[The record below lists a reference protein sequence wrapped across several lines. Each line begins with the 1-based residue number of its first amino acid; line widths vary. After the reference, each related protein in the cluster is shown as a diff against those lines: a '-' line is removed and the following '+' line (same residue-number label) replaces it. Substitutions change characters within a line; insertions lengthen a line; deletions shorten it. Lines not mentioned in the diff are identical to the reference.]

1 MFFFSLLCS
10 INFQFKNLQIPILI
24 VGTKSDLS
32 SDQNKK
38 DKGNKFS
45 DLIQAE
51 EISINCNDSRS
62 FAAGSSNSVKISKF
76 FDKVIERK
84 YFNSNNSTIYEKRHF
99 ASSTPFQSPLTSP
112 LNSFIGGYTSPV
124 ANYNY
129 STLNQI
135 NE

>member
-1 MFFFSLLCS
+1 M
-10 INFQFKNLQIPILI
+10 I
-24 VGTKSDLS
+24 VGTKADLV

-38 DKGNKFS
+38 DRTSKFS
-45 DLIQAE
+45 DLIQAD
-51 EISINCNDSRS
+51 EISINCNDSRC
-62 FAAGSSNSVKISKF
+62 FAAGSTNSVKLSRF

-99 ASSTPFQSPLTSP
+99 ANSTPFTSPLTSP
-112 LNSFIGGYTSPV
+112 LNSFIGYSSPI
-124 ANYNY
+124 ANY